1 METIIDTGTYTN
13 NPSGHFHPDEHMR
26 LISQTWALLSSPSTN
41 AGHMPDT
48 DLVEEHMRLL
58 TQTRALRSSPST
70 NASHMPDTDLV
81 EVSDWS
87 RQGTSSAGDSEGLRD
102 KE

>member
-1 METIIDTGTYTN
+1 MIINRTNHQYNKMETIIDTGTYIN
-13 NPSGHFHPDEHMR
+13 NLSDHFH
-26 LISQTWALLSSPSTN
+26 L
-41 AGHMPDT
+41 G
-48 DLVEEHMRLL
+48 EHMRLL